1 VSVTLTVDSRLVDDV
16 QAAAA
21 SRHLLGFVLLWSFD
35 EPQRVGEVTLVPSME
50 LGAAATLG
58 RAESVDG
65 GEVPRMEWLRQQPGY
80 TTATGALRSPRISR
94 TQLNIEVYGTQTLR
108 VSNIG
113 RCTLMLDG
121 CEVSTALVSPGNLIE
136 LRGLALMMCV
146 QRPYELPVA
155 DPPAPLHPFGEAD
168 IHGIVGESAAA
179 WELRAR
185 IAFVAG
191 RDAHVLIRGPSGTG
205 KELVAQAIHHGSPRG
220 QQSLIARSAATF
232 PETLID
238 AELFGNAKS
247 FPNPGMLERPG
258 LVGEADG
265 STLFL
270 DEFAELPLNMQA
282 HLLRV
287 LDSGEYTRLGEGQ
300 QRRADFRLIAATN
313 RPETALKE
321 DVLARLR
328 LRVELCGLDQR
339 REDIPLIAYHLLRRL
354 ARNDQHIAGRYYADG
369 DFEAIP
375 RVGRALIEYL
385 VRYEYT
391 THVRELETLLWHA
404 MAHGPR
410 EILDLW
416 PAEVPPPASSS
427 PARPKRPTGP
437 RSAPVVAL
445 DMAELDYQESSAH
458 FVMGRD
464 PMTIPPEIIQAC
476 LDRHGGKQEP
486 VWRELGLSSRHVL
499 TRLVRKHGLKVKGRA
514 PDTPESG

>member
-1 VSVTLTVDSRLVDDV
+1 MSVTQTVDSRLVDDV
-16 QAAAA
+16 QTAAA
-21 SRHLLGFVLLWSFD
+21 SRHWLGFVLLWSFD
-35 EPQRVGEVTLVPSME
+35 EPQRLGEVTLVPSME
-50 LGAAATLG
+50 IGAVATLG
-58 RAESVDG
+58 RAESADDNDI
-65 GEVPRMEWLRQQPGY
+65 PRMEWLRQQPGHV
-80 TTATGALRSPRISR
+80 THTGALRSPRISR
-94 TQLNIEVYGTQTLR
+94 TQLNIEVYGAHTLR

-113 RCTLMLDG
+113 RCALMLDG

-136 LRGLALMMCV
+136 LRGLALMMCIE
-146 QRPYELPVA
+146 RLHELPVA
-155 DPPAPLHPFGEAD
+155 DPPAPLHPFGEPD
-168 IHGIVGESAAA
+168 IHGIVGESAVA

-220 QQSLIARSAATF
+220 QQSLIARNAATF

-238 AELFGNAKS
+238 AELFGNARS

-287 LDSGEYTRLGEGQ
+287 LDSGEYTRLGESQ
-300 QRRADFRLIAATN
+300 QRRANFRLIAATN
-313 RPETALKE
+313 RPESALKE

-328 LRVELCGLDQR
+328 LRIELCGLDER

-354 ARNDQHIAGRYYADG
+354 ARNDPHIAGRYYPDG
-369 DFEAIP
+369 NFEAIP

-385 VRYEYT
+385 VRYEYI
-391 THVRELETLLWHA
+391 THVRELENLLWHA

-410 EILDLW
+410 EVLDLW
-416 PAEVPPPASSS
+416 PAEVPPPVSPS
-427 PARPKRPTGP
+427 PARPKRVTGP
-437 RSAPVVAL
+437 RSAQVVAL
-445 DMAELDYQESSAH
+445 DMGAVDEDSGARAAH
-458 FVMGRD
+458 ARD

-499 TRLVRKHGLKVKGRA
+499 TRLVRKHGLRVKGRA

>member
-1 VSVTLTVDSRLVDDV
+1 MSVTLTVDSRLVDDV

-21 SRHLLGFVLLWSFD
+21 SRHVLGFVLLWSMD
-35 EPQRVGEVTLVPSME
+35 ERERVGEVTLVPSME
-50 LGAAATLG
+50 LGAVATLG
-58 RAESVDG
+58 RAEASDG
-65 GEVPRMEWLRQQPGY
+65 DTIPRMEWQRQQPGSV
-80 TTATGALRSPRISR
+80 TPTGALRSPRISR
-94 TQLNIEVYGTQTLR
+94 TQLSVEVYGTCTLR

-113 RCTLMLDG
+113 RCMLMVDG
-121 CEVSTALVSPGNLIE
+121 CEVNAALVSPGNVIE

-155 DPPAPLHPFGEAD
+155 DPPAPLHTFGEAD
-168 IHGIVGESAAA
+168 AHGIVGESAAT
-179 WELRAR
+179 WDLRAR

-191 RDAHVLIRGPSGTG
+191 REAHVLVRGPSGTG
-205 KELVAQAIHHGSPRG
+205 KELVAQAIHRGSPRG
-220 QQSLIARSAATF
+220 RQPLIARNAATF

-238 AELFGNAKS
+238 AELFGNARS

-270 DEFAELPLNMQA
+270 DEFAELPASMQA

-328 LRVELCGLDQR
+328 LRIELCGLDQR

-354 ARNDQHIAGRYYADG
+354 ARSDPHIAGRYYPDANP
-369 DFEAIP
+369 EATP
-375 RVGRALIEYL
+375 RVGRALIDYL
-385 VRYEYT
+385 VRHDYT

-410 EILDLW
+410 ECLDLW
-416 PAEVPPPASSS
+416 PPGSPPPAA
-427 PARPKRPTGP
+427 PLPLRAKRPTGP
-437 RSAPVVAL
+437 RPAPVVTPGVA
-445 DMAELDYQESSAH
+445 DPGDE
-458 FVMGRD
+458 GPD

-476 LDRHGGKQEP
+476 LDRHGGRQEP

-499 TRLVRKHGLKVKGRA
+499 TRLVRKHGLRVKGRSTE
-514 PDTPESG
+514 PPPSE